1 MSRLYCVTF
10 KKKMKSKWPNVQ
22 FLKVFRAH
30 FSRTSFV
37 FCRFLASLRHPL
49 IERSNFLSRLHRFIR
64 DCGKMKYIK
73 FKMAEPSWRMAL
85 VPFNNKHEVIMTSL
99 ILLKTIYVLANF
111 LILSDTCILGFL
123 VTLR

>member
-1 MSRLYCVTF
+1 MSRLYGLTF
-10 KKKMKSKWPNVQ
+10 KEKKRNQNDQMFN
-22 FLKVFRAH
+22 FLKRLGLISPGQVSYSAD
-30 FSRTSFV
+30 FSPPF
-37 FCRFLASLRHPL
+37 

-85 VPFNNKHEVIMTSL
+85 VPFNNKHEVIMTSQ
-99 ILLKTIYVLANF
+99 ILLKTVYVLANF
-111 LILSDTCILGFL
+111 LILSDTFILGFM

>member
-1 MSRLYCVTF
+1 
-10 KKKMKSKWPNVQ
+10 
-22 FLKVFRAH
+22 
-30 FSRTSFV
+30 
-37 FCRFLASLRHPL
+37 
-49 IERSNFLSRLHRFIR
+49 
-64 DCGKMKYIK
+64 MKYIK

-99 ILLKTIYVLANF
+99 IMLKAIYVLANF